1 MSKFKNIFS
10 LSNIENADGC
20 GMCSEMSG
28 YGAPHDCKHGHILC
42 SICHGSVHAH
52 GILSMRNHKRED
64 TYKEDSGYFEG
75 VSSGNIIDNLNDK
88 AALGIVRMTLD
99 SHYFFGICWRDS
111 GLSGFWHMSSYIA
124 GESRYSAKYIFRVS
138 ICDQT
143 CIEEISYRGEC
154 LPLDIEKNE
163 IVSSGR
169 CLTFNDETVRR
180 YCTDGKLKFYFEI
193 RSNADGN

>member
-1 MSKFKNIFS
+1 
-10 LSNIENADGC
+10 
-20 GMCSEMSG
+20 
-28 YGAPHDCKHGHILC
+28 
-42 SICHGSVHAH
+42 
-52 GILSMRNHKRED
+52 
-64 TYKEDSGYFEG
+64 
-75 VSSGNIIDNLNDK
+75 
-88 AALGIVRMTLD
+88 
-99 SHYFFGICWRDS
+99 
-111 GLSGFWHMSSYIA
+111 MSSYIA

-154 LPLDIEKNE
+154 LPLDIEKND